1 MNMKRLARVGAASL
15 LAAPLLIAA
24 DAPGALAVDLSG
36 VRNAKGKLLLCL
48 SAAPKYFPDCS
59 SDPAARTMV
68 VPAAKAGRIVFDGVV
83 AGTYALSI
91 MHDENGNSK
100 LDTTLG
106 LPREGFGFSRNPVVR
121 FGPPKFKDV
130 RFTMPA
136 SAYSVPVKM
145 KYFL

>member
-1 MNMKRLARVGAASL
+1 MNIKYVAPLL
-15 LAAPLLIAA
+15 LAAPMLIAA
-24 DAPGALAVDLSG
+24 DVPGALTIDLSG

-48 SAAPKYFPDCS
+48 SAVPRYFPDCS
-59 SDPAARTMV
+59 ADPSARTIV
-68 VPAAKAGRIVFDGVV
+68 VPASRAGNLVFDGVA

-91 MHDENGNSK
+91 MHDENGNTK

-130 RFTMPA
+130 RFAKPA
-136 SAYSVPVKM
+136 GAHSVPVRM

>member
-1 MNMKRLARVGAASL
+1 MIRTLPRIVLVATV
-15 LAAPLLIAA
+15 PILIAA
-24 DAPGALAVDLSG
+24 DASSGNLSVDLSG
-36 VRNAKGKLLLCL
+36 LRNNKGTLFLCL
-48 SAAPKYFPDCS
+48 SAVPKHFPDCS
-59 SDPAARTMV
+59 KDPAAKTLT
-68 VPAAKAGRIVFDGVV
+68 VPTAKADKLVFDGVA

-91 MHDENGNSK
+91 MHDENGNAK

-130 RFTMPA
+130 RFVKPA
-136 SAYSVPVKM
+136 GAHSVPVKM